1 LPRYRGGARDA
12 AGRFASSRSER
23 KPPLRMPRGALE
35 RSILISILLN
45 ERYDA
50 ARIARELG
58 AACSTVRHKMAGLYR
73 KYRINSRT
81 HVPHVRLV
89 YLLIHKR
96 FEF

>member
-1 LPRYRGGARDA
+1 
-12 AGRFASSRSER
+12 
-23 KPPLRMPRGALE
+23 MPRGALE

-50 ARIARELG
+50 PSIARELG
-58 AACSTVRHKMAGLYR
+58 AACSTVRNTMAHLYR

-89 YLLIHKR
+89 YLLFHKR
-96 FEF
+96 FEL